1 MEGAGLDIPG
11 YSVHKKIGTGSFATV
26 FLARRRVRNRLKGG
40 EASRFTTSTKDSLE
54 EVAIKII
61 NKTRLNEKLQE
72 GLSSEIKTMSSI
84 THENIVRLLDIQVAT
99 GLFIRK

>member
-1 MEGAGLDIPG
+1 MDCKVWE
-11 YSVHKKIGTGSFATV
+11 
-26 FLARRRVRNRLKGG
+26 RR
-40 EASRFTTSTKDSLE
+40 AFTAPTKDGSE

-84 THENIVRLLDIQVAT
+84 THENIVRLLDIQVLAGSVIHRHPIDWSCFL
-99 GLFIRK
+99 GL

>member
-1 MEGAGLDIPG
+1 MNCKVWE
-11 YSVHKKIGTGSFATV
+11 
-26 FLARRRVRNRLKGG
+26 RRV
-40 EASRFTTSTKDSLE
+40 FTAPTKDGSE

-84 THENIVRLLDIQVAT
+84 THENIVRLLDIQVLAGSVIHRIQLT
-99 GLFIRK
+99 EAVP